1 MLIIE
6 KSYDLFV
13 DDKGVTYCWSVLKD
27 VFKTSEINDSWI
39 FNEILHKKIFL
50 FNFNDFTINES
61 VLSFVPWRTKRMGGW
76 NYLVWCLREGILSW
90 RRHYTEVLKLMVNRF
105 VILHTGLLTNNE
117 TSKTTVRSL
126 LSLYSYIFT
135 YLYL

>member
-39 FNEILHKKIFL
+39 FNEIH
-50 FNFNDFTINES
+50 
-61 VLSFVPWRTKRMGGW
+61 
-76 NYLVWCLREGILSW
+76 
-90 RRHYTEVLKLMVNRF
+90 
-105 VILHTGLLTNNE
+105 
-117 TSKTTVRSL
+117 
-126 LSLYSYIFT
+126 
-135 YLYL
+135 